1 VLHTRRTAVVCALQL
16 RRGSGRFSSVF
27 GPRARGTV
35 IAPYFRAPTVAA
47 RPGGVFDVK
56 GSRLALIKQT
66 TLAAAVGTSGLGLHT
81 GVPVHVRLRPAP
93 PDTGYIFVRTDLDNF
108 EIPATVECV
117 AHSSYATTLM
127 HTGVSLATVEHLLA
141 ALRGGGVDNAYVEVD
156 NLEVPIMDGSA
167 EPFTELI
174 ERVGVVEQPAVRRA
188 LRVRKK
194 IEVTEGARRM
204 SVAPHD
210 GYEIDCT
217 IDFPHP
223 LIGTQQLRFDA
234 LDAVAFNRDIAA
246 ARTFG
251 FTAEIEA
258 LRRANLIRGGSI
270 DNAIVLTP
278 EGMLNATPLRMRDE
292 FVRHKVLDIVGDLAL
307 LGMPLMGL
315 VRAERSG
322 HLFHAM
328 LMTKL
333 LRDDSAWEVVD
344 MPVAALALST

>member
-1 VLHTRRTAVVCALQL
+1 M
-16 RRGSGRFSSVF
+16 
-27 GPRARGTV
+27 
-35 IAPYFRAPTVAA
+35 
-47 RPGGVFDVK
+47 
-56 GSRLALIKQT
+56 IKQT
-66 TLAAAVGTSGLGLHT
+66 TLASAAATSGLGLHT

-108 EIPATVECV
+108 ELPATVECV

-141 ALRGGGVDNAYVEVD
+141 ALAGGGVDNVYIEVD

-174 ERVGVVEQPAVRRA
+174 ERAGVVAQPAARRA
-188 LRVRKK
+188 LRVRKQ
-194 IEVTEGARRM
+194 ITVAEGSRRM

-210 GYEIDCT
+210 GYEIDCL
-217 IDFPHP
+217 IDFAHP
-223 LIGTQQLRFDA
+223 LIGTQHLRFDA
-234 LDAVAFNRDIAA
+234 LDPAGFNREIAP

-251 FTAEIEA
+251 FTNEIEA

-278 EGMLNATPLRMRDE
+278 DGMLNEPPLRTRDE
-292 FVRHKVLDIVGDLAL
+292 FVRHKILDIIGDLAL
-307 LGMPLMGL
+307 LGMPLLGL

-322 HLFHAM
+322 HIFHAM

-333 LRDDSAWEVVD
+333 LRDDTAWEVVD
-344 MPVAALALST
+344 MPVAALAISS